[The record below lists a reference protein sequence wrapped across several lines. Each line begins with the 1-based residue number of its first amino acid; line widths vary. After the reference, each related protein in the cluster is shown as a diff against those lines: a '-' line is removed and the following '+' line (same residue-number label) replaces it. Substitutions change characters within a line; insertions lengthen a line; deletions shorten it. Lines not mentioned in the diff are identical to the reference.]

1 MLQQYEVHTASS
13 TSSDRCVEL
22 RIKPHGGVRTQSPR
36 LSADRLQLS
45 GDAGSDL
52 ETKKSSAPRARLSWL
67 RVIREY
73 AASSSHRAG
82 LGCQVKRL
90 GTSLRGQTVS
100 QDRLER
106 LSPGPSD
113 VISARLFAAPDAAVV
128 DVGLNFLSPTTHL
141 LNHKSIPVQTKDRST
156 IPTSDF
162 SQEDCFDA
170 RARFVFAT

>member
-113 VISARLFAAPDAAVV
+113 VISARLFAAPDTAAAV
-128 DVGLNFLSPTTHL
+128 DVVLNILSLNTNEWPEHHLRIQFRTRNLFRFVTT
-141 LNHKSIPVQTKDRST
+141 
-156 IPTSDF
+156 
-162 SQEDCFDA
+162 
-170 RARFVFAT
+170 RFVFAT